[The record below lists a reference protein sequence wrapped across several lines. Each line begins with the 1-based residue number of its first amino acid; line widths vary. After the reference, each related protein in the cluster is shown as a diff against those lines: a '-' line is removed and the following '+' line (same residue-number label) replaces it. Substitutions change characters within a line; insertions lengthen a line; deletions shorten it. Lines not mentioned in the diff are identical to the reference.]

1 MTTSLLFATS
11 THRVEFQGVIVTDG
25 MSEASRDARRGQREA
40 RDAIAIYAVA
50 GRDPIDALDL
60 INECASIG
68 TLRLLY
74 DMVSAKGT
82 EKTDVAL
89 NELLVPIVRGRLT
102 RLGVFVPDIA
112 NTKETS
118 MAQNIIQPDKLPSV
132 QTAIDLFVA
141 WRDNPSDLLQGYA
154 PIDLF
159 KHFSIDIDHAWFVGS
174 CVWYP
179 AVLGLIFPD
188 ETDID
193 IVFATEPQARSF
205 CEHVEP
211 MFMALQVSVDT
222 NVHKGAKFLHDGKGF
237 LDVWWLPAGVSIAEH
252 VMGWKH
258 DHEHVAMMA
267 HVRSGDIG
275 ALTRIVRPQKWEEP
289 TKPKA
294 AEHFTWTD
302 YSS

>member
-1 MTTSLLFATS
+1 M
-11 THRVEFQGVIVTDG
+11 TDG

-118 MAQNIIQPDKLPSV
+118 MAQSIIQPDKLPSV

-141 WRDNPSDLLQGYA
+141 WRDNSSLLLQGLA
-154 PIDLF
+154 PIELF

-179 AVLGLIFPD
+179 AVLGVMFPD
-188 ETDID
+188 DSDID
-193 IVFATEPQARSF
+193 IVFATEPEARSF
-205 CEHVEP
+205 CEHVQS
-211 MFMALQVSVDT
+211 MLAAQQLLLSIGT
-222 NVHKGAKFLHDGKGF
+222 NVHGGAKFLRDGKGF
-237 LDVWWLPAGVSIAEH
+237 LDVWWLPEGISIAEH

-258 DHEHVAMMA
+258 DHEAELDECDVGVIELTDQSAALVERLVAGPGEA
-267 HVRSGDIG
+267 VPRLAA
-275 ALTRIVRPQKWEEP
+275 ALARTR
-289 TKPKA
+289 
-294 AEHFTWTD
+294 
-302 YSS
+302 